1 MATLGASLEA
11 PLPLNSSKT
20 TVLTPRVGVAY
31 QYDFL
36 ANQNGNKS
44 ITAALQ
50 ADPTRFSTEV
60 GQNRGA
66 NSVYLDLG
74 ADLQINPNLVLY
86 ASVNYQA
93 FTNGNQFGYQGGVR
107 VKF

>member
-1 MATLGASLEA
+1 M
-11 PLPLNSSKT
+11 
-20 TVLTPRVGVAY
+20 
-31 QYDFL
+31 
-36 ANQNGNKS
+36 
-44 ITAALQ
+44 
-50 ADPTRFSTEV
+50 

-74 ADLQINPNLVLY
+74 ADLQINPQVVLY

-93 FTNGNQFGYQGGVR
+93 FTNGDQLGCQGGVR